1 MSGLVLKLQPGEQI
15 LVNGVVMQNG
25 DRRAQLRI
33 KTKDAHILR
42 LRDAIHPDEANTP
55 VKRVYYAAQLI
66 VAGEGDPAEVGP
78 VLENDIE
85 LLLDVFRDADSREA
99 LSLAHKH
106 IRERNFYFAMRE
118 LKRVLPMEAKLL
130 AIAGGKD
137 AADEGASIADTA
149 PVGSNGASPSKAA
162 QAS

>member
-85 LLLDVFRDADSREA
+85 LLLDVFRDAESREA
-99 LSLAHKH
+99 LSAAHKH
-106 IRERNFYFAMRE
+106 ICDRNFYFAMRE

-130 AIAGGKD
+130 SLGAEKD
-137 AADEGASIADTA
+137 GASAA
-149 PVGSNGASPSKAA
+149 PVAPAGSDGSAPNPQPTTASS
-162 QAS
+162 